1 MYVIETMIV
10 IFQDYV
16 LNLKNE
22 IFQLRTVK
30 KITNSLSNSCHSG
43 KSLKF
48 TLSCKTFL

>member
-22 IFQLRTVK
+22 IFRLRTVK
-30 KITNSLSNSCHSG
+30 KLLIHYQILVTVERV
-43 KSLKF
+43 
-48 TLSCKTFL
+48 

>member
-1 MYVIETMIV
+1 MYVIETVIV

-30 KITNSLSNSCHSG
+30 KLLIHYQILVTVERVWN
-43 KSLKF
+43 
-48 TLSCKTFL
+48 